1 MISLAGAATCAVIL
15 LVLCAGSFLLGM
27 NIANK
32 YNAEER
38 SHTKDALERQYM
50 RLRANADS
58 DDPVRP
64 YKRRVQQHEP
74 TFEQAPATLTPK
86 QWLPESF
93 ANELKETGKA
103 KIAFRKSDVG

>member
-1 MISLAGAATCAVIL
+1 MVSFIGAATCAVVL

-38 SHTKDALERQYM
+38 SHTKDALERQFM

-64 YKRRVQQHEP
+64 YKRRVQQP
-74 TFEQAPATLTPK
+74 TFEQAPTTLTPQ
-86 QWLPESF
+86 QWIPESF
-93 ANELKETGKA
+93 AQELKETGKA
-103 KIAFRKSDVG
+103 KMAFRKSDVG

>member
-1 MISLAGAATCAVIL
+1 MVSFIGAATCAVVL
-15 LVLCAGSFLLGM
+15 LALCAGSFLLGM

-32 YNAEER
+32 YNADER

-64 YKRRVQQHEP
+64 YKRRVQQP
-74 TFEQAPATLTPK
+74 TFEQTPTAP
-86 QWLPESF
+86 QWIPESF
-93 ANELKETGKA
+93 AQELKENGKA

>member
-1 MISLAGAATCAVIL
+1 MISFIGAATCAVVL

-38 SHTKDALERQYM
+38 SHTKDALERQFM

-64 YKRRVQQHEP
+64 YKRRVQQP
-74 TFEQAPATLTPK
+74 TFEQTPTTLTPQ
-86 QWLPESF
+86 QWIPESF
-93 ANELKETGKA
+93 GQQLKENGKA